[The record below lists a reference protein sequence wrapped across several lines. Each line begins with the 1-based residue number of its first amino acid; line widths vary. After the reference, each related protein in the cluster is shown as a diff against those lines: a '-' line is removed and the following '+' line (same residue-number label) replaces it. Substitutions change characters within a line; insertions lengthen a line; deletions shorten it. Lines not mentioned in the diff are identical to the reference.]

1 MLSDQEKRELAVL
14 RGRAYGRGDV
24 IRGSELARL
33 RELEALA
40 AGRSGRE
47 ATGAPSGAA
56 GDAIGPGIDT
66 THSVDGPA
74 DGSVGGSEQSP
85 EATRRSPRRHRRGVL
100 LTIAVGVVG
109 IALGAG
115 IATVAVSRPEPTV
128 VATTRDTE
136 LSPAAAEQLPAV
148 AEMGTWDTGSL
159 HVLGGLDATTIWSAT
174 REAGEET
181 CVIVY
186 SAAEDQ
192 GLTVTCA
199 DTATV
204 TADGVTGVVSVYD
217 VGGSSAVFGFR
228 ANPALD
234 PGVVFRRQ

>member
-1 MLSDQEKRELAVL
+1 MLSDQEKYELAVL

-24 IRGSELARL
+24 IDGSELARL

-40 AGRSGRE
+40 GGRSRRE
-47 ATGAPSGAA
+47 ATAATPEVAGAA
-56 GDAIGPGIDT
+56 IEPGIDAT
-66 THSVDGPA
+66 FSVSGSADGPE
-74 DGSVGGSEQSP
+74 GGSEESSEAARSSP
-85 EATRRSPRRHRRGVL
+85 RHRRGVL
-100 LTIAVGVVG
+100 LTIAVGVIG

-115 IATVAVSRPEPTV
+115 TAAVAVSRPEPTV

-136 LSPAAAEQLPAV
+136 LSPAAAEQLPSV
-148 AEMGTWDTGSL
+148 AEMGAWDTGSL
-159 HVLGGLDATTIWSAT
+159 RVLGGLDATTIWSAT

-228 ANPALD
+228 ADPALD